1 MYNWTEEITAPFLS
15 HRVRLWVHTMAGM
28 QETFTSL
35 VVVPAVNISQLI
47 RHMYWS
53 AMVQTVE
60 MVQKLYT
67 LMVSWRPSVCS
78 QSYRI
83 SYRNLPYGQ
92 ITSREMEATARPSLL
107 LTKDVKSCTEY
118 EVKVVLVREGGDTV
132 RGKQSGSQ
140 SAANQIEITIKAR
153 RVI

>member
-53 AMVQTVE
+53 AMVQTRDGTIV
-60 MVQKLYT
+60 
-67 LMVSWRPSVCS
+67 
-78 QSYRI
+78 
-83 SYRNLPYGQ
+83 
-92 ITSREMEATARPSLL
+92 L
-107 LTKDVKSCTEY
+107 LTDRSDFD
-118 EVKVVLVREGGDTV
+118 L
-132 RGKQSGSQ
+132 
-140 SAANQIEITIKAR
+140 
-153 RVI
+153 